1 MVRTWL
7 ALRSVDL
14 HLLQTVVVV
23 LLGRNVPLDFRVRL
37 ALEVSTLLFHL
48 HFENAGV
55 DLDRQIGHLL

>member
-23 LLGRNVPLDFRVRL
+23 LLGRNVPLDFGVRL
-37 ALEVSTLLFHL
+37 ALEVSTLLFYL

-55 DLDRQIGHLL
+55 DLDRQIGYLL

>member
-23 LLGRNVPLDFRVRL
+23 LLGRNVPLDFGVRL